1 MPSSITCVISHSDW
15 CSAVSS
21 TIRHLPAAEA
31 LLQVAVGLLL
41 VGVVLVLVAVVL
53 VVELLGV
60 APGVTLGL
68 LAVDVVCALRLS
80 ETVDLT
86 ASEAG
91 EELLGE
97 AVGNSLA

>member
-1 MPSSITCVISHSDW
+1 VSYLIQTG
-15 CSAVSS
+15 AVPF
-21 TIRHLPAAEA
+21 TIVHLPAAEA
-31 LLQVAVGLLL
+31 LLKVAMRRLL
-41 VGVVLVLVAVVL
+41 VRVVLILTTVVL
-53 VVELLGV
+53 VVKLLGV

-68 LAVDVVCALRLS
+68 LPVDVVCALRLS